1 MRVACAGGSWRHEGG
16 RRARQLGGGRVGS
29 GGRQLLRG
37 THSIVVCEA
46 DL

>member
-37 THSIVVCEA
+37 GAVHIV
-46 DL
+46 